1 MPNYIDLLG
10 DAVRSVI
17 PMPNRWFLEP
27 GANKRV
33 QPLVQRVMQASGRPP
48 EDFASG
54 AFVDPKTMEVLD
66 GRIFSRGSVNA
77 WDGTRPQMFV
87 EEGTPLAA
95 EGGLLD
101 ANLVRRSLWEP
112 VESPGLEDF
121 GFLSTVEAHK
131 SASAPAKHYYARQIE
146 YDTPVLLRNT
156 RGGSNPTL
164 RPRARGSVF
173 AAGDLGQMMMRSSGQ
188 VHPVYDT
195 LRIVDRNAYPAIPV
209 GDRNRFGQLLRY
221 SLLAPATLGA
231 EGLLNQQPEESM
243 APGGVPV
250 RQ

>member
-1 MPNYIDLLG
+1 MPNYVDLLG

-27 GANKRV
+27 GANQRV
-33 QPLVQRVMQASGRPP
+33 QPLVQRVMQASGRTPK
-48 EDFASG
+48 DFASG
-54 AFVDPKTMEVLD
+54 AFVDPQTMEVLD
-66 GRIFSRGSVNA
+66 GRIFSRGTVDA
-77 WDGTRPQMFV
+77 WDGRRPQMFV

-101 ANLVRRSLWEP
+101 ANLVRRALWEP
-112 VESPGLEDF
+112 VDSPDLDGL

-131 SASAPAKHYYARQIE
+131 AAGVPAKHYYARRIE

-156 RGGSNPTL
+156 YGGSNPTL

-195 LRIVDRNAYPAIPV
+195 LRIVDRNAYPSIPA

-221 SLLAPATLGA
+221 SLLAPASPGT
-231 EGLLNQQPEESM
+231 EDLLNQQPEESM
-243 APGGVPV
+243 APASGP
-250 RQ
+250 R